1 MSIGKIGEFDVENGN
16 WSLYCERLHMYF
28 EANAI
33 KEDLQLPTLIAVV
46 GEATYELMV
55 NLVSPK
61 SPSQL
66 KLEELVKVVQDHLQP
81 TPSILAERYRFRQR
95 RQESG
100 ESVIQY
106 VAVLKKLSRF
116 CDFGSALDDNL
127 RDQFVCGLSM
137 DVIRQRL
144 FAEEKIQFSKAISLA
159 CSLEAAERDAA
170 AVEVGSRT
178 PGGAAAEAAVHK
190 MAALRSAG
198 AGSGSGRR
206 AGGGGGGDSQRE
218 RTSQGTVVCACCG
231 GNNHD
236 SKVCRYKR
244 LKCGR
249 CNVVGHLR
257 KMCPGNQQGGG
268 AWRGGG
274 PRGERAGHG
283 NNGGRRATSSY
294 ANFVAQTDSD
304 HSEEEE
310 PMFQMALRSYKPVSM
325 PVTVDGK
332 ELIMEIDTGHK
343 NVLDGGLGRYT
354 GGTARLRL
362 REGAEPV
369 FCRARPLPFAMR
381 ERVDLELDAML
392 RDGII
397 EPVDCSDWAT
407 PLVPINKSDG
417 TLRLCADFKKC
428 VFMAD
433 EVVYLGFI
441 INKNGVRPDPKKLE
455 AIKEMPTPT
464 NVTEV
469 RAFLGMVNFYAKFVR
484 NISDILYPLY
494 KLLRKQM
501 RWSWTDECE
510 MAFRKVKEVLL
521 SSEVLAHYD
530 PALPL
535 VLTCDA
541 SARGVGGVL
550 SQRDARGR
558 ERAVAYVSLEIDQL
572 KPYYNRRH
580 ELYDELGCVMWGH
593 RVIIP
598 QSCREVVMREL
609 HETHMGIVKTKAI
622 ARSYV
627 WWPGLDEEIEQ
638 RCRACEV
645 CAEVAP
651 APPAAPPSPWRWP
664 DRAYERVHL
673 DFLGPIGG
681 KVYLVAVDARS
692 KWIEVFLMTRTT
704 SDVTIDK
711 LREAWARWGLP
722 KQVVTDNGPPF
733 TSESFEN
740 FLSSNG
746 VRHIFTPPY
755 HPASNGAAENAVKII
770 KKVIKKANCENKRVD
785 VAIQRFLLNYNN
797 TPHSTTGESPAKLLQ
812 GRSLRCRLDNLKPD
826 RTAKV
831 EIEQNKQ
838 VVYSGGTVRGLVTG
852 DEVWFREYRPGR
864 KWSKGIV
871 AGRSGRSD
879 CTLEAADGSRVH
891 RHIDQLR
898 RRSRGS
904 MVCPVESSMDDT
916 REVEQASSSQVQLPA
931 EAGGAPS
938 EQGPPA
944 SEAPAAAEGAPAAG
958 AAAGNDPTPSSSRYP
973 VRTRKPVVRYGW
985 GEID

>member
-1 MSIGKIGEFDVENGN
+1 
-16 WSLYCERLHMYF
+16 
-28 EANAI
+28 
-33 KEDLQLPTLIAVV
+33 
-46 GEATYELMV
+46 
-55 NLVSPK
+55 
-61 SPSQL
+61 
-66 KLEELVKVVQDHLQP
+66 
-81 TPSILAERYRFRQR
+81 
-95 RQESG
+95 
-100 ESVIQY
+100 
-106 VAVLKKLSRF
+106 
-116 CDFGSALDDNL
+116 
-127 RDQFVCGLSM
+127 
-137 DVIRQRL
+137 
-144 FAEEKIQFSKAISLA
+144 
-159 CSLEAAERDAA
+159 
-170 AVEVGSRT
+170 
-178 PGGAAAEAAVHK
+178 
-190 MAALRSAG
+190 
-198 AGSGSGRR
+198 
-206 AGGGGGGDSQRE
+206 
-218 RTSQGTVVCACCG
+218 
-231 GNNHD
+231 
-236 SKVCRYKR
+236 
-244 LKCGR
+244 
-249 CNVVGHLR
+249 
-257 KMCPGNQQGGG
+257 
-268 AWRGGG
+268 
-274 PRGERAGHG
+274 
-283 NNGGRRATSSY
+283 
-294 ANFVAQTDSD
+294 
-304 HSEEEE
+304 
-310 PMFQMALRSYKPVSM
+310 
-325 PVTVDGK
+325 
-332 ELIMEIDTGHK
+332 
-343 NVLDGGLGRYT
+343 
-354 GGTARLRL
+354 
-362 REGAEPV
+362 
-369 FCRARPLPFAMR
+369 
-381 ERVDLELDAML
+381 
-392 RDGII
+392 
-397 EPVDCSDWAT
+397 
-407 PLVPINKSDG
+407 
-417 TLRLCADFKKC
+417 
-428 VFMAD
+428 MAD

-494 KLLRKQM
+494 RLLRKQM

-558 ERAVAYVSLEIDQL
+558 ERAVAYVSRKLNDAETNYSQIHREALAIIYCVQKFHQYLYGRNFILKTDHKPLVSIFSSKMGVPSMAASRMQRWAIILSAYNYEIQYVRTNDNGADALSRLPVHDSIKIVESPEQSYLHFASDALLLDNNAIKKNTIRDPILSRVLSFIRDGWPTTVEIDQL

-916 REVEQASSSQVQLPA
+916 REIEQASSSQVQLPA

-944 SEAPAAAEGAPAAG
+944 SEAPAAAGGAPAAG